1 MIAART
7 RFEEWC
13 GLHAPDLPADPI
25 DAMQLRLARWE
36 VRQPFWRADAVFAA
50 LGCCE
55 EVGERASADS
65 PDDVED
71 AVGDIAIY
79 AGQVAI
85 RNRLAM
91 SELFDAADGA
101 YRMPTLHSDKWRNL
115 CDAQGRVAHLAL
127 KRSQRIREGAMP
139 DEEYRVLM
147 AEALAALLA
156 AVESTTYRSGRSARD
171 CYLIVGARILARDWN
186 ANRSTGVAP

>member
-1 MIAART
+1 MTARA
-7 RFEEWC
+7 RFETWC

-36 VRQPFWRADAVFAA
+36 VRQPFWRSDAAFVA

-65 PDDVED
+65 PDEVED
-71 AVGDIAIY
+71 AMGDVAIY
-79 AGQVAI
+79 AGQVAM

-91 SELFDAADGA
+91 SVLFDAADETP
-101 YRMPTLHSDKWRNL
+101 RLHNDVWRNL

-127 KRSQRIREGAMP
+127 KKSQQIREGALP
-139 DEEYRVLM
+139 DEEYRAIM
-147 AEALAALLA
+147 AGALASLLG
-156 AVESTTYRSGRSARD
+156 AVEATSYRSGRSVRD
-171 CYLIVGARILARDWN
+171 CYLITGARILERDWTTDRVN
-186 ANRSTGVAP
+186 GVAQ